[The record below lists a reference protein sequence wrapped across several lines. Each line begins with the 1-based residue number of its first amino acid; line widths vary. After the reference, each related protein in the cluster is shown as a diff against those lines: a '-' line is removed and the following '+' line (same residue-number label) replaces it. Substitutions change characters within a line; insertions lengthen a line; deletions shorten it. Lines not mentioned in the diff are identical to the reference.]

1 MRVLVVGGAGYIGS
15 VVGARLLQEG
25 HQVAVLDDLSTGHRD
40 AVPEGATFFEASI
53 HHPQVLHRS
62 LEGVEAVLH
71 FGARSQVGESTRI
84 PEVYW
89 QNNLGD
95 TMTLLAAMRELGVRR
110 LVFSSTAAVYGE
122 PQRLPLDELHP
133 TSPTSPYGNTK
144 LAADLM
150 IRDEC
155 SAHQLAAVSLRY
167 FNVAGA
173 ALGRGERHQPETHL
187 IPLLLEVALGGT
199 LAITVHGTDYPTPDG
214 TCIRDYIHVD
224 DLATAHLLA
233 LEATAGAEGR
243 HLVYNLGNGRGFSV
257 LEVVAAARRVTGVPI
272 EVAFGPR
279 RPGDP
284 AVLVASSELAR
295 RELGWEPRRPSL
307 DGMVADA
314 LQERRSRRSD
324 GPGAS

>member
-15 VVGARLLQEG
+15 VVAARLLQAG
-25 HQVAVLDDLSTGHRD
+25 HQVAVLDDLSTGYRD
-40 AVPEGATFFEASI
+40 AVPEGAEFFEASI
-53 HHPQVLHRS
+53 HYPKVLHRA

-95 TMTLLAAMRELGVRR
+95 TMTLLAAMRELGIGR
-110 LVFSSTAAVYGE
+110 LVFSSTASVYGE
-122 PQRLPLDELHP
+122 PERLPIDELHP

-150 IRDEC
+150 IRDQC

-173 ALGRGERHQPETHL
+173 ALQRGERHQPETHL
-187 IPLLLEVALGGT
+187 IPLLLEVALGERET
-199 LAITVHGTDYPTPDG
+199 LTVYGTDYPTQDG

-233 LEATAGAEGR
+233 LEATARAGGR

-257 LEVVAAARRVTGVPI
+257 LEVVAAARQVTGAPI
-272 EVAFGPR
+272 EVVFGPR

-284 AVLVASSELAR
+284 AVLVASSELAQ
-295 RELGWEPRRPSL
+295 RELGWSPRRPSL
-307 DGMVADA
+307 EEMIQDAFEFRRQVA
-314 LQERRSRRSD
+314 SR
-324 GPGAS
+324 

>member
-15 VVGARLLQEG
+15 VVAARLLQAG
-25 HQVAVLDDLSTGHRD
+25 RQVAVLDDLSTGYRD
-40 AVPEGATFFEASI
+40 AVPEGAEFFEASI
-53 HHPQVLHRS
+53 HYPKVLHRA

-95 TMTLLAAMRELGVRR
+95 TMTLLAAMRERGIGR
-110 LVFSSTAAVYGE
+110 LVFSSTASVYGE
-122 PQRLPLDELHP
+122 PQKLPIDELHP

-150 IRDEC
+150 IRDQC

-173 ALGRGERHQPETHL
+173 ALQRGERHQPETHL
-187 IPLLLEVALGGT
+187 IPLLLEVALGERET
-199 LAITVHGTDYPTPDG
+199 LTVYGTDYPTADG

-233 LEATAGAEGR
+233 LEATAQAGGR

-257 LEVVAAARRVTGVPI
+257 LEVVAAARQVTGAPI
-272 EVAFGPR
+272 EVVFGPR

-284 AVLVASSELAR
+284 AVLVASSELAQ
-295 RELGWEPRRPSL
+295 RELGWSPRRPSL
-307 DGMVADA
+307 EEMIQDAFEFRRQVA
-314 LQERRSRRSD
+314 SR
-324 GPGAS
+324 

>member
-1 MRVLVVGGAGYIGS
+1 
-15 VVGARLLQEG
+15 
-25 HQVAVLDDLSTGHRD
+25 
-40 AVPEGATFFEASI
+40 
-53 HHPQVLHRS
+53 
-62 LEGVEAVLH
+62 
-71 FGARSQVGESTRI
+71 
-84 PEVYW
+84 
-89 QNNLGD
+89 
-95 TMTLLAAMRELGVRR
+95 
-110 LVFSSTAAVYGE
+110 
-122 PQRLPLDELHP
+122 
-133 TSPTSPYGNTK
+133 
-144 LAADLM
+144 
-150 IRDEC
+150 
-155 SAHQLAAVSLRY
+155 
-167 FNVAGA
+167 
-173 ALGRGERHQPETHL
+173 
-187 IPLLLEVALGGT
+187 
-199 LAITVHGTDYPTPDG
+199 HGTDYPTPDG

-233 LEATAGAEGR
+233 LGATAGAEGR

>member
-15 VVGARLLQEG
+15 VVAARLLQEG
-25 HQVAVLDDLSTGHRD
+25 HQVAVLDDLCTGHRD
-40 AVPEGATFFEASI
+40 AVPEGAEFFEASI
-53 HHPQVLHRS
+53 HHPKVLHRA

-95 TMTLLAAMRELGVRR
+95 TMTLLAAMRELGIGR
-110 LVFSSTAAVYGE
+110 LVFSSTASVYGE
-122 PQRLPLDELHP
+122 PERLPIDELHP

-155 SAHQLAAVSLRY
+155 TAHQLAAVSLRY

-173 ALGRGERHQPETHL
+173 ALQRGERHQPETHL
-187 IPLLLEVALGGT
+187 IPLLLEVALGERGA
-199 LAITVHGTDYPTPDG
+199 LTVYGTDYPTADG

-233 LEATAGAEGR
+233 LDATAAAGGR

-257 LEVVAAARRVTGVPI
+257 LEVVAAARQVTGAPI
-272 EVAFGPR
+272 EVVFGPR

-284 AVLVASSELAR
+284 AVLVASSELAQ
-295 RELGWEPRRPSL
+295 RELGWSPRRPSL
-307 DGMVADA
+307 EDMIQDAFEFRRQVA
-314 LQERRSRRSD
+314 SR
-324 GPGAS
+324 

>member
-15 VVGARLLQEG
+15 VVAARLLQAG
-25 HQVAVLDDLSTGHRD
+25 HQVAVLDDLSTGYRD
-40 AVPEGATFFEASI
+40 AVPEGAEFFEASI
-53 HHPQVLHRS
+53 HYPKVLHRA

-95 TMTLLAAMRELGVRR
+95 TMTLLAAMRERGIGR
-110 LVFSSTAAVYGE
+110 LVFSSTASVYGE
-122 PQRLPLDELHP
+122 PQRLPIDELHP

-150 IRDEC
+150 IRDQC

-173 ALGRGERHQPETHL
+173 ALQRGERHQPETHL
-187 IPLLLEVALGGT
+187 IPLLLEVALGERET
-199 LAITVHGTDYPTPDG
+199 LTVYGTDYPTADG

-233 LEATAGAEGR
+233 LEATARAGGR

-257 LEVVAAARRVTGVPI
+257 LEVVAAARQVTGAPI
-272 EVAFGPR
+272 DVVFGPR

-284 AVLVASSELAR
+284 AVLVASSELAQ
-295 RELGWEPRRPSL
+295 RELGWSPRRPSL
-307 DGMVADA
+307 EEMIQDAFEFRRQVA
-314 LQERRSRRSD
+314 SR
-324 GPGAS
+324 

>member
-1 MRVLVVGGAGYIGS
+1 MRVLVIGGAGYIGS
-15 VVGARLLQEG
+15 VVAARLLQEG
-25 HQVAVLDDLSTGHRD
+25 HQVAVLDDLSTGYRD
-40 AVPEGATFFEASI
+40 AVPEGAEFFEASI
-53 HHPQVLHRS
+53 HYPKVLDQS

-89 QNNLGD
+89 QNNLGG
-95 TMTLLAAMRELGVRR
+95 TMTLLSAMRERGVRR

-122 PQRLPLDELHP
+122 PRRVPIDEQHP

-155 SAHQLAAVSLRY
+155 SAHRLAAVSLRY

-173 ALGRGERHQPETHL
+173 ALQRGERHQPETHL
-187 IPLLLEVALGGT
+187 IPLLLEVALGRREA
-199 LAITVHGTDYPTPDG
+199 LTVYGTDYPTADG

-233 LEATAGAEGR
+233 LEATSGAEGR

-257 LEVVAAARRVTGVPI
+257 LEVVAAARQVTGAPI
-272 EVAFGPR
+272 EVVFGPR

-284 AVLVASSELAR
+284 AVLVASSELAQ
-295 RELGWEPRRPSL
+295 RELGWSPRRPSL
-307 DGMVADA
+307 AEMIQDAFEFRRQVAP
-314 LQERRSRRSD
+314 R
-324 GPGAS
+324 

>member
-15 VVGARLLQEG
+15 VVAARLLQAG

-40 AVPEGATFFEASI
+40 AVSEGAEFFEASI
-53 HHPQVLHRS
+53 HYPKVLHRA

-95 TMTLLAAMRELGVRR
+95 TMTLLAAMRELGIGR
-110 LVFSSTAAVYGE
+110 LVFSSTASVYGE
-122 PQRLPLDELHP
+122 PQRVPIDELHP

-155 SAHQLAAVSLRY
+155 SAHKLAAVSLRY

-173 ALGRGERHQPETHL
+173 ALQRGERHQPETHL
-187 IPLLLEVALGGT
+187 IPLLLEVALGERET
-199 LAITVHGTDYPTPDG
+199 LTVYGTDYPTADG

-233 LEATAGAEGR
+233 LDATAGVGGR

-257 LEVVAAARRVTGVPI
+257 LEVVVAARQVTGAPI
-272 EVAFGPR
+272 EVVFGPR

-284 AVLVASSELAR
+284 AVLVASSELAQ
-295 RELGWEPRRPSL
+295 RELGWVPLRPSL
-307 DGMVADA
+307 EEMIQDA
-314 LQERRSRRSD
+314 FQFRRRL
-324 GPGAS
+324 ASG

>member
-15 VVGARLLQEG
+15 VVAARLLQEG
-25 HQVAVLDDLSTGHRD
+25 HEVAVLDDLSTGHRD
-40 AVPEGATFFEASI
+40 AVPEGAEFFEASI
-53 HHPQVLHRS
+53 HYPKVLHRS

-95 TMTLLAAMRELGVRR
+95 TMILLSAMRELGIGR

-122 PQRLPLDELHP
+122 PQRLPIDEQHP

-173 ALGRGERHQPETHL
+173 ALQRGERHQPETHL
-187 IPLLLEVALGGT
+187 IPLLLEVALGKRGA
-199 LAITVHGTDYPTPDG
+199 LTVYGTDYPTADG

-233 LEATAGAEGR
+233 LDATAGVGGR

-257 LEVVAAARRVTGVPI
+257 LEVVAAARQVTEAPI
-272 EVAFGPR
+272 EVVFGPR

-284 AVLVASSELAR
+284 AVLVASSGLAQ
-295 RELGWEPRRPSL
+295 RELGWVPLRPSL
-307 DGMVADA
+307 EEMIQDA
-314 LQERRSRRSD
+314 LQFRRRL
-324 GPGAS
+324 ASG

>member
-15 VVGARLLQEG
+15 VVVARLLQEG
-25 HQVAVLDDLSTGHRD
+25 HEVAVLDDLSTGHRD
-40 AVPEGATFFEASI
+40 AVPEGAEFFEASI
-53 HHPQVLHRS
+53 HYPKVLHRS

-95 TMTLLAAMRELGVRR
+95 TMILLSAMRELGIGR

-122 PQRLPLDELHP
+122 PQRLPIDEQHP

-173 ALGRGERHQPETHL
+173 ALQRGERHQPETHL
-187 IPLLLEVALGGT
+187 IPLLLEVALGKRGA
-199 LAITVHGTDYPTPDG
+199 LTVYGTDYPTADG

-233 LEATAGAEGR
+233 LDATAGVGGR

-257 LEVVAAARRVTGVPI
+257 LEVVAAARQVTEAPI
-272 EVAFGPR
+272 EVVFGPR

-284 AVLVASSELAR
+284 AVLVASSELVQH
-295 RELGWEPRRPSL
+295 ELGWVPLRPSL
-307 DGMVADA
+307 EEMVSDA
-314 LQERRSRRSD
+314 LEFRSRRTD
-324 GPGAS
+324 VA

>member
-1 MRVLVVGGAGYIGS
+1 VRVLVVGGAGYIGS
-15 VVGARLLQEG
+15 VVAARLLQAG
-25 HQVAVLDDLSTGHRD
+25 HQVAVLDDLSTGYRD
-40 AVPEGATFFEASI
+40 AVPEEAEFFEASI
-53 HHPQVLHRS
+53 HYPKVLHRA

-95 TMTLLAAMRELGVRR
+95 TMTLLAAMRERGIGR
-110 LVFSSTAAVYGE
+110 LVFSSTASVYGE
-122 PQRLPLDELHP
+122 PQKLPIDELHP

-150 IRDEC
+150 IRDQC

-173 ALGRGERHQPETHL
+173 ALQRGERHQPETHL
-187 IPLLLEVALGGT
+187 IPLLLEVALGERET
-199 LAITVHGTDYPTPDG
+199 LTVYGTDYPTADG

-233 LEATAGAEGR
+233 LEATAQAGGR

-257 LEVVAAARRVTGVPI
+257 LEVVAAARQVTGAPI
-272 EVAFGPR
+272 DVVFGPR

-284 AVLVASSELAR
+284 AVLVASSELAQ
-295 RELGWEPRRPSL
+295 RELGWSPGRPSL
-307 DGMVADA
+307 EEMIQDAFEFRRQVA
-314 LQERRSRRSD
+314 SR
-324 GPGAS
+324 

>member
-15 VVGARLLQEG
+15 VVVARLLQEG
-25 HQVAVLDDLSTGHRD
+25 HEVAVLDDLSTGHRD
-40 AVPEGATFFEASI
+40 AVPEGAEFFEASI
-53 HHPQVLHRS
+53 HHPKVLHRS

-71 FGARSQVGESTRI
+71 FGARSQVGESTRV

-95 TMTLLAAMRELGVRR
+95 TLNLLAAMRERGIGR

-122 PQRLPLDELHP
+122 PQRLPIDEQHP

-173 ALGRGERHQPETHL
+173 ALQRGERHQPETHL
-187 IPLLLEVALGGT
+187 IPLLLEVALGKRGA
-199 LAITVHGTDYPTPDG
+199 LTVYGTDYPTADG

-233 LEATAGAEGR
+233 LDATAGVGGR

-257 LEVVAAARRVTGVPI
+257 LEVVAAARQVTEAPI
-272 EVAFGPR
+272 EVVFGPR

-284 AVLVASSELAR
+284 AVLVASSGLAQ
-295 RELGWEPRRPSL
+295 RELGWVPLRPSL
-307 DGMVADA
+307 EEMIQDA
-314 LQERRSRRSD
+314 LQFRRRL
-324 GPGAS
+324 ASG

>member
-15 VVGARLLQEG
+15 VVAARLLQAG
-25 HQVAVLDDLSTGHRD
+25 HQVAVLDDLSTGYRD
-40 AVPEGATFFEASI
+40 AVPEEAEFFEASI
-53 HHPQVLHRS
+53 HYPKVLHRA

-95 TMTLLAAMRELGVRR
+95 TMTLLAAMRERGIGR
-110 LVFSSTAAVYGE
+110 LVFSSTASVYGE
-122 PQRLPLDELHP
+122 PQKLPIDELHP

-150 IRDEC
+150 IRDQC

-173 ALGRGERHQPETHL
+173 ALQRGERHQPETHL
-187 IPLLLEVALGGT
+187 IPLLLEVALGERET
-199 LAITVHGTDYPTPDG
+199 LTVYGTDYPTADG

-233 LEATAGAEGR
+233 LEATAQAGGR

-257 LEVVAAARRVTGVPI
+257 LEVVAAARQVTGAPI
-272 EVAFGPR
+272 DVVFGPR

-284 AVLVASSELAR
+284 AVLVASSELAQ
-295 RELGWEPRRPSL
+295 RELGWSPGRPSL
-307 DGMVADA
+307 EEMIQDAFEFRRQVA
-314 LQERRSRRSD
+314 SR
-324 GPGAS
+324 

>member
-15 VVGARLLQEG
+15 VVAARLLQAG
-25 HQVAVLDDLSTGHRD
+25 HQVAVLDDLSTGYRD
-40 AVPEGATFFEASI
+40 AVPEEAEFFEASI
-53 HHPQVLHRS
+53 HYPKVLHRA

-95 TMTLLAAMRELGVRR
+95 TMTLLAAMRERGIGR
-110 LVFSSTAAVYGE
+110 LVFSSTASVYGE
-122 PQRLPLDELHP
+122 PERLPIDELHP

-155 SAHQLAAVSLRY
+155 TAHQLAAVSLRY

-173 ALGRGERHQPETHL
+173 ALQRGERHQPETHL
-187 IPLLLEVALGGT
+187 IPLLLEVALGERGA
-199 LAITVHGTDYPTPDG
+199 LTVYGTDYPTADG

-233 LEATAGAEGR
+233 LDATAAAGGR

-257 LEVVAAARRVTGVPI
+257 LEVVAAARQVTGAPI
-272 EVAFGPR
+272 EVVFGPR

-284 AVLVASSELAR
+284 AVLVASSELAQ
-295 RELGWEPRRPSL
+295 RELGWSPRRPSL
-307 DGMVADA
+307 EDMIQDAFEFRRQVA
-314 LQERRSRRSD
+314 SR
-324 GPGAS
+324 

>member
-15 VVGARLLQEG
+15 VVGARLIQEG

-40 AVPEGATFFEASI
+40 AVPEGAELFEAPI
-53 HHPQVLHRS
+53 HYPKVLHRA

-89 QNNLGD
+89 QNNLGG
-95 TMTLLAAMRELGVRR
+95 TMTLLAAMRERGIAR

-122 PQRLPLDELHP
+122 PQQLPIDELHP

-150 IRDEC
+150 IRDQC

-173 ALGRGERHQPETHL
+173 ALQRGERHQPETHL
-187 IPLLLEVALGGT
+187 IPLLLEVALGERGA
-199 LAITVHGTDYPTPDG
+199 LTVYGTDYPTADG

-233 LEATAGAEGR
+233 LDATSGAGGR

-257 LEVVAAARRVTGVPI
+257 LEVVAAARQVTGAPI
-272 EVAFGPR
+272 EVVFGPR

-284 AVLVASSELAR
+284 AVLVASSDLAQ
-295 RELGWEPRRPSL
+295 RELGWSPRRPTL
-307 DGMVADA
+307 EEMIQDAFEFRRQVA
-314 LQERRSRRSD
+314 SR
-324 GPGAS
+324 